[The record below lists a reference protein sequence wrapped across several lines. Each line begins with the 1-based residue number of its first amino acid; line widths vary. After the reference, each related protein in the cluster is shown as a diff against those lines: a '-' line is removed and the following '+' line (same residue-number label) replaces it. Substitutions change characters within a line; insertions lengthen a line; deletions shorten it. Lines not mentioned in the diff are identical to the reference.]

1 MGNYGCAGGSL
12 RNTLKYL
19 DQNGGLMISAD
30 YPYSGKVI
38 YEINLY
44 MYLYHYILQQTK
56 CKFNIQKSVV
66 NISYWAIL
74 PPRDEK
80 TLQAAIVKI
89 GPLAVSIN
97 ASPHTFQLY
106 Q

>member
-1 MGNYGCAGGSL
+1 M
-12 RNTLKYL
+12 T
-19 DQNGGLMISAD
+19 SAD
-30 YPYSGKVI
+30 YPYSGKVTN
-38 YEINLY
+38 EINY
-44 MYLYHYILQQTK
+44 YIYLYHYILQQAK
-56 CKFNIQKSVV
+56 CKFHIQKSIV
-66 NISYWAIL
+66 NISSWAIL